1 MRYSFSHRIRFVV
14 HQFFAIEMPVSCS
27 CLVHCHGRIWS
38 YRGPLQLN
46 RALVDQ
52 CLMYLFY
59 FSFDYCR
66 LCYRSKDDKKCSSSG
81 LSSLGLLGFG

>member
-27 CLVHCHGRIWS
+27 CLVHCHDRIWS

-52 CLMYLFY
+52 CLMYL
-59 FSFDYCR
+59 SFFR
-66 LCYRSKDDKKCSSSG
+66 LIIVGYVIDLRMIRN
-81 LSSLGLLGFG
+81 LAAAVFPV